1 MEILFITVKHV
12 MHMTKFCEKTAKKM
26 IAEVRVDRKIRKY
39 GKVSVLA
46 YCQFHHLDYDGVQK
60 ILQAIT
66 TKKS

>member
-1 MEILFITVKHV
+1 MEVLFITVKHV

-26 IAEVRVDRKIRKY
+26 IAEVRAERNIKKY

-60 ILQAIT
+60 ILARMHVR
-66 TKKS
+66 